1 MNSTNTNFKNIYYK
15 TLTAWPYV
23 IVSIILFV
31 SIAAVINLFSE
42 DVFEVET
49 VLFSQENKNPLA
61 STGVSLA
68 FNLGQ
73 DNIMENRVAVAS
85 SFSHNLEIAKKIGW
99 EVTYFEKSNYLV
111 DSELYKN
118 APYKVIF
125 DKTHNQPIS
134 ILFDIKF
141 KENRF
146 TLNTRDNIDQYIIY
160 NFNNGK
166 AKVVKEL
173 DFIDKPFA
181 FNEWITSDVAR
192 FKLVP
197 NNDSFE
203 RIEGHSFNFV
213 SYESIARKM
222 SKTSTY
228 EVEQRS
234 NILKIT
240 SKGNNPKK
248 LADYLNASSNQLKL
262 YELEEKNIMAENTI
276 KFIDDQLLEI
286 TESLKLSGSLLET
299 FRSDNLI
306 VDMATESSKTLEQYM
321 TLINQKSEILLER
334 SLLNYIIDFLESKV
348 GYSAMAIPSLTGIN
362 DPIVNKLTSNIID
375 QFAKIKGYQF
385 TMSTDNPIYLEL
397 EKQIDFTIKNLKF
410 AIENSLD
417 KSTIVLNALEIR
429 TAKIK
434 DKIEQLPIVEQQ
446 FANIQREYEANS
458 KQFELLLANRTQAGI
473 AKASNLPD
481 TRVIDKALYKGIKP
495 IGPERIKNLLI
506 AFIIGLFFP
515 SGIIFLKDFLNT
527 KIMNRSEIISLT
539 NIPILA
545 MIPRSDHNSNL
556 AVFERPRSSVAEA
569 FRVLR
574 SKIPYYTNDIDK
586 RGKVIM
592 VTSSIPGEGKTYV
605 SINLASA
612 LSLNEE
618 KTILVGLDLRKPKI
632 IEDFGIN
639 SNFGVSSYLSGI
651 SKNIDEIIQHSGFD
665 NLDIIS
671 AGPIPPNPSELINK
685 QIFVEFI
692 SLLKEKYKNIIID
705 TPPIM
710 LVADSL
716 QIAKHVDVTVYMC
729 RYNYTQKEL
738 LTFLN
743 EQNDSKAVQNIGIVF
758 NDIKDAIGYGY
769 GYGYGYGNTYG
780 NTYGENDS

>member
-1 MNSTNTNFKNIYYK
+1 MNSTNTNFKDIYYK
-15 TLTAWPYV
+15 TLTAWPYT
-23 IVSIILFV
+23 IVSIILFM
-31 SIAAVINLFSE
+31 SIAAVINVFSE
-42 DVFEVET
+42 DVFKVET

-61 STGVSLA
+61 SSGVSLA

-99 EVTYFEKSNYLV
+99 EVTYFKKSNYMME
-111 DSELYKN
+111 SELYKN

-125 DKTHNQPIS
+125 DKNHSQPIS

-141 KENRF
+141 KENQF
-146 TLNTRDNIDQYIIY
+146 TLNTRKNKDQYTIY
-160 NFNNGK
+160 NFNNQK

-192 FKLVP
+192 FKLVR
-197 NNDSFE
+197 NNDSFG

-213 SYESIARKM
+213 SYESIARKI
-222 SKTSTY
+222 SKTSSY

-234 NILKIT
+234 NILTIST
-240 SKGNNPKK
+240 KGNNPKK

-262 YELEEKNIMAENTI
+262 YELEEKNMMAENTI
-276 KFIDDQLLEI
+276 NFIDDQLLKI
-286 TESLKLSGSLLET
+286 TESLKLSGSSLET
-299 FRSDNLI
+299 FRSNNLI
-306 VDMATESSKTLEQYM
+306 VDMVTESSKTLEQYM
-321 TLINQKSEILLER
+321 ILINQKSEILLEQ
-334 SLLNYIIDFLESKV
+334 SLLNYIFDFLESKIS
-348 GYSAMAIPSLTGIN
+348 YSAMAIPSLTGIN
-362 DPIVNKLTSNIID
+362 DPIVNKLTSNVID

-410 AIENSLD
+410 AIKNALD
-417 KSTIVLNALEIR
+417 KSNIILNELEVR
-429 TAKIK
+429 SAKIK

-458 KQFELLLANRTQAGI
+458 KQFELLLEKRAQAGI
-473 AKASNLPD
+473 SKASNLPD
-481 TRVIDKALYKGIKP
+481 TRVIDKAIYKGIKP
-495 IGPERIKNLLI
+495 IGPERTKNLMI

-527 KIMNRSEIISLT
+527 KIKNRSEIISLT

-545 MIPRSDHNSNL
+545 MIPKSDHKSNL
-556 AVFERPRSSVAEA
+556 VVFDRPQSTVAES

-574 SKIPYYTNDIDK
+574 SKISYYTNDIDK

-592 VTSSIPGEGKTYV
+592 VTSSIPSEGKTFT

-618 KTILVGLDLRKPKI
+618 KTILVGLDLRKPRI
-632 IEDFGIN
+632 IVDFDLN
-639 SNFGVSSYLSGI
+639 NNFGVSSYLSGI
-651 SKNIDEIIQHSGFD
+651 SKNMDEIIQHSGFD

-685 QIFVEFI
+685 QKFVEFI

-716 QIAKHVDVTVYMC
+716 QIAKHVDVTIYMC

-738 LTFLN
+738 LTLLN
-743 EQNDSKAVQNIGIVF
+743 EQNDSKVLQNIGIVF
-758 NDIKDAIGYGY
+758 NDIKDMIGYGY

-780 NTYGENDS
+780 EKDSQNS

>member
-99 EVTYFEKSNYLV
+99 EVTYFKKSNYLV

-228 EVEQRS
+228 EVEQYS

-262 YELEEKNIMAENTI
+262 YELEEKNTMAENTI

-348 GYSAMAIPSLTGIN
+348 GYSAMALPSLTGIN

-375 QFAKIKGYQF
+375 QFAKMKGYQF

-545 MIPRSDHNSNL
+545 MIPRSDHKSNL
-556 AVFERPRSSVAEA
+556 AVFERPRSPVAEA

-639 SNFGVSSYLSGI
+639 NNFGVSSYLSGI

-743 EQNDSKAVQNIGIVF
+743 EQNDSKALQNIGIVF
-758 NDIKDAIGYGY
+758 NDIKDTIGYGY

-780 NTYGENDS
+780 KNDS

>member
-1 MNSTNTNFKNIYYK
+1 M
-15 TLTAWPYV
+15 
-23 IVSIILFV
+23 
-31 SIAAVINLFSE
+31 SIAAVINVFSE
-42 DVFEVET
+42 DVFKVET

-61 STGVSLA
+61 SSGVSLA

-99 EVTYFEKSNYLV
+99 EVTYFKKSNYMME
-111 DSELYKN
+111 SELYKN

-125 DKTHNQPIS
+125 DKNHSQPIS

-141 KENRF
+141 KENQF
-146 TLNTRDNIDQYIIY
+146 TLNTRKNKDQYTIY
-160 NFNNGK
+160 NFNNQK

-192 FKLVP
+192 FKLVR
-197 NNDSFE
+197 NNDSFG

-213 SYESIARKM
+213 SYESIARKI
-222 SKTSTY
+222 SKTSSY

-234 NILKIT
+234 NILTIST
-240 SKGNNPKK
+240 KGNNPKK

-262 YELEEKNIMAENTI
+262 YELEEKNMMAENTI
-276 KFIDDQLLEI
+276 NFIDDQLLKI
-286 TESLKLSGSLLET
+286 TESLKLSGSSLET
-299 FRSDNLI
+299 FRSNNLI
-306 VDMATESSKTLEQYM
+306 VDMVTESSKTLEQYM
-321 TLINQKSEILLER
+321 ILINQKSEILLEQ
-334 SLLNYIIDFLESKV
+334 SLLNYIFDFLESKIS
-348 GYSAMAIPSLTGIN
+348 YSAMAIPSLTGIN
-362 DPIVNKLTSNIID
+362 DPIVNKLTSNVID

-410 AIENSLD
+410 AIKNALD
-417 KSTIVLNALEIR
+417 KSNIILNELEVR
-429 TAKIK
+429 SAKIK

-458 KQFELLLANRTQAGI
+458 KQFELLLEKRAQAGI
-473 AKASNLPD
+473 SKASNLPD
-481 TRVIDKALYKGIKP
+481 TRVIDKAIYKGIKP
-495 IGPERIKNLLI
+495 IGPERTKNLMI

-527 KIMNRSEIISLT
+527 KIKNRSEIISLT

-545 MIPRSDHNSNL
+545 MIPKSDHKSNL
-556 AVFERPRSSVAEA
+556 VVFDRPQSTVAES

-574 SKIPYYTNDIDK
+574 SKISYYTNDIDK

-592 VTSSIPGEGKTYV
+592 VTSSIPSEGKTFT

-618 KTILVGLDLRKPKI
+618 KTILVGLDLRKPRI
-632 IEDFGIN
+632 IVDFDLN
-639 SNFGVSSYLSGI
+639 NNFGVSSYLSGI
-651 SKNIDEIIQHSGFD
+651 SKNMDEIIQHSGFD

-685 QIFVEFI
+685 QKFVEFI

-716 QIAKHVDVTVYMC
+716 QIAKHVDVTIYMC

-738 LTFLN
+738 LTLLN
-743 EQNDSKAVQNIGIVF
+743 EQNDSKVLQNIGIVF
-758 NDIKDAIGYGY
+758 NDIKDMIGYGY

-780 NTYGENDS
+780 EKDSQNS